1 MFILKTSVI
10 NFDVQLSIK
19 SIKNS
24 LFRDD
29 VGDLGV
35 WGRQVVSEGKNV
47 VKWKE
52 WIKLFIL
59 CFNVVQSGQLI
70 LEVWVTVTCAS
81 CMASAPSV
89 GVSVLCAP
97 TKYEREGQGFYTHH
111 SFVFW

>member
-1 MFILKTSVI
+1 MWTMVILKTSVI

-47 VKWKE
+47 VK
-52 WIKLFIL
+52 
-59 CFNVVQSGQLI
+59 
-70 LEVWVTVTCAS
+70 
-81 CMASAPSV
+81 
-89 GVSVLCAP
+89 
-97 TKYEREGQGFYTHH
+97 
-111 SFVFW
+111 